1 MHCCVSASCQRHT
14 ILFIVFLWRTLIST
28 VIMYYLFLVVLGFE
42 LRALNLVGKCSTA
55 WVMPL
60 VLAYFSYFSDRILCL
75 WSSYASRVT
84 GITGINYH
92 VWLILFFNFYSESIH
107 LQMLFWEFGHWYSYV
122 KVCLFSFCATI
133 VRFGYQNNTEIT
145 KII

>member
-55 WVMPL
+55 WVMPP

-84 GITGINYH
+84 GITGISYH
-92 VWLILFFNFYSESIH
+92 VWLILFFNFYSESICKCY
-107 LQMLFWEFGHWYSYV
+107 FGNLVIDTHMWKYTCFPFVLPLSG
-122 KVCLFSFCATI
+122 LDI
-133 VRFGYQNNTEIT
+133 
-145 KII
+145 KIILKSQK